1 MSFIQSYLFCCVK
14 NSFFPIFT
22 FSCIIVSVSLPA
34 QGNQQYIENADHPN
48 PRMRYKVT
56 QSHFT
61 QMDSIFQL
69 FATKLD
75 SFGRQRYEALRPL
88 ILGKDITSLQQAVSH
103 GLLTYQELTLYFL
116 YRIRL
121 YETDPEKS
129 LNAII
134 SLAPNA
140 IRQAALCDQQR
151 KTQKS
156 MHPLFGIPVLIKD
169 NVGLDGTATTAG
181 AVILRNNRPKD
192 AFIVNRLREKG
203 AVLIGKTN
211 LSEWAYYFCNGCPLG
226 YSAVG
231 GQTFNP
237 FGRKRFESGGSSSG
251 SGVAIAAGY
260 AVAAV
265 GTETSGSILSPSA
278 LNSLVGLKPTVGL
291 LSRQGIVPISST
303 LDTPGPMTTSVKDN
317 VILLDALAGFDPSDD
332 RARLQN
338 AKTFLSDTL
347 QKGEIKGKR
356 FGVFTALLTQASYAA
371 SVALL
376 ELQGAVIIK
385 LDTVSVPLPGYLNLL
400 NHDMKSDLAN
410 YLQYTAFPT
419 VTQGSVKQ
427 IMDFNLTNPEQYAPY
442 GQGIFEGIEA
452 DTLTGGT
459 FERLKDSLLAGA
471 DGFFQRPARRE
482 NIDYF
487 LSINN
492 LHAAYAAL
500 AFRPCLTIPIGT
512 KEDGEPLALTIIGT
526 SWEESALLQTGLQI
540 EKHVGKR
547 ILPQAYP

>member
-1 MSFIQSYLFCCVK
+1 
-14 NSFFPIFT
+14 
-22 FSCIIVSVSLPA
+22 
-34 QGNQQYIENADHPN
+34 
-48 PRMRYKVT
+48 MRYKVT

-75 SFGRQRYEALRPL
+75 SFGRQRYETLRPL

-192 AFIVNRLREKG
+192 AFIVNRLRDKG

-265 GTETSGSILSPSA
+265 GTETSGSILSPSS

-303 LDTPGPMTTSVKDN
+303 LDTPGPMTASVKDN
-317 VILLDALAGFDPSDD
+317 VILLDAMAGFDPSDD

-356 FGVFTALLTQASYAA
+356 FGGSHYKAGHRFCASSRLPEPTESRYEKRSGQLFAIH
-371 SVALL
+371 SFSYS
-376 ELQGAVIIK
+376 
-385 LDTVSVPLPGYLNLL
+385 DTGFCKT
-400 NHDMKSDLAN
+400 D
-410 YLQYTAFPT
+410 
-419 VTQGSVKQ
+419 
-427 IMDFNLTNPEQYAPY
+427 Y
-442 GQGIFEGIEA
+442 GF
-452 DTLTGGT
+452 
-459 FERLKDSLLAGA
+459 
-471 DGFFQRPARRE
+471 
-482 NIDYF
+482 
-487 LSINN
+487 
-492 LHAAYAAL
+492 
-500 AFRPCLTIPIGT
+500 
-512 KEDGEPLALTIIGT
+512 
-526 SWEESALLQTGLQI
+526 
-540 EKHVGKR
+540 
-547 ILPQAYP
+547 